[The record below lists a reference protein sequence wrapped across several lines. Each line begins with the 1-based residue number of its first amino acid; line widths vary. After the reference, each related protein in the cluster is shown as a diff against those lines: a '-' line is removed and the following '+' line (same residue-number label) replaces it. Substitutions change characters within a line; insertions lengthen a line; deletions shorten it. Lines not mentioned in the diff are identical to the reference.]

1 MELTPEAATTLTL
14 KAGGKTLVELQLG
27 VDRKAANAD
36 AMPSGMMMGGMTD
49 GRYLAIK
56 GDPMAYLVGES
67 LFEAVA
73 EAKRW
78 MDTSL
83 LDVQADAVSTITI
96 SNPEDGS
103 FTLVKGADGKL
114 AFAEPEEDKP
124 FDDTKTWSL
133 TGALGYLT
141 LEDVAD
147 PAADVGFTEA
157 RLFSAAT
164 TNGMQYI
171 LSVSDPIAGSDERY
185 VRIVVDFSAPTA
197 TGEATTNETAAAATA
212 EANRAAEATAQA
224 LNAKLAPWTYRIAG
238 YKASTLVS
246 TRESL
251 IKQPEPPA
259 AAAAA
264 AEQTDQ
270 ADPTDPPDPAEQP
283 AVSPAQP
290 AESPA
295 TPNQPE
301 TKETTHEQ

>member
-1 MELTPEAATTLTL
+1 
-14 KAGGKTLVELQLG
+14 
-27 VDRKAANAD
+27 
-36 AMPSGMMMGGMTD
+36 
-49 GRYLAIK
+49 
-56 GDPMAYLVGES
+56 MAYLVGES

-259 AAAAA
+259 AAAEAA
-264 AEQTDQ
+264 NPTDQTDPT
-270 ADPTDPPDPAEQP
+270 DPTDPPDPAEQP

-295 TPNQPE
+295 TTNQPE
-301 TKETTHEQ
+301 TKENTDEQ